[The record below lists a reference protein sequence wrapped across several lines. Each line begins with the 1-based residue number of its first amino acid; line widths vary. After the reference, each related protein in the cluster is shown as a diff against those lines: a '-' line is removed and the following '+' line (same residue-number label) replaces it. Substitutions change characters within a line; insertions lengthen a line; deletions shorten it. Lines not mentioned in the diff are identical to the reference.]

1 MTLIGIPYPPKR
13 IQVFT
18 SLPRQHPAEPLKT
31 VLLDTAILYS
41 LHLIVMSMFGQ
52 AGKRGTLEP
61 HQNQLETHGHTV
73 WHFIKLEV

>member
-1 MTLIGIPYPPKR
+1 M
-13 IQVFT
+13 
-18 SLPRQHPAEPLKT
+18 KT

-41 LHLIVMSMFGQ
+41 LHLIVVSMFGR

-73 WHFIKLEV
+73 WHFIKPEVSLLFLWTLMLLTAVLFT